1 MNHHPIREA
10 DRVLASDASILDA
23 LALALSRSPGPREGD
38 DLTAEL
44 LGTGLDLG
52 TDPEDRVARATQ
64 HDPRFP
70 AVTDGVVFLPALLEG
85 TRWTVDVDAEHAL
98 EDFVRLDV
106 DLAFLTW
113 WLISDEV
120 TLVDD
125 AGTELGLLE
134 LDGIDVDGVDTDV
147 VFGPG
152 GWLEPLAGGLAT
164 VEVIGGALRWTVC
177 NDEPSATARQV
188 DAIRAGFELAAQT
201 ESYGDVIVDEPVELT
216 FAPGE
221 AVTMEALVADRGA
234 FVDDQPPRHDDLLEA
249 AGLERRGPFVAA
261 AEFDWER
268 LSTWQGRNRSRWE
281 FGLDDDEAAFLAMLG
296 GALGMFLA
304 GELDALGD
312 DVEQRAAG
320 AALLASILE
329 QHEDVAVAFWA
340 SQSARITADEIL
352 RFADALVDALG
363 EATPG
368 MAWLR
373 SRCLDA
379 VGRVPEAIAALDE
392 VVSDTDHP
400 LALIEAAGFAA
411 DRGDASTARRLLERA
426 GALEHLAEH
435 DGEFTH
441 SSPDLDLL
449 AELLPVTQR
458 PKAAVGRNDPCPC
471 GSGRK
476 YKACHLGKEQYP
488 LDVRAGW
495 LYGKAV
501 RHLHRSDPL
510 SAVEIAREMARHAGW
525 DTEQELIESLP
536 AADLALHEGGA
547 FAEFLAARSD
557 LLPADEALLAAQWT
571 LIDRG
576 VFEVEQAGPDWV
588 ELSDIGRGE
597 RITVT
602 NVDQERTASPGTLL
616 LGRPLPVGDTYRAFG
631 GFLPVPRSALDGLLA
646 AIDERDPL
654 EIATVF
660 AATLAPPQL
669 SNTDGEP
676 MVLHEL
682 RWRIGGGGQPGMAA
696 VDASL
701 REAGLDRNEGDGEG
715 DESPSW
721 NLMRDS
727 TNQPRTIVATL
738 RLEDDV
744 LVAEVNSDER
754 AEEIGL
760 LIDEA
765 LPEATFLGDESR
777 SAEEMMRDHDP
788 ASAPPAMPDLDDP
801 AIREAVTKLMH
812 EYEERWIDDSI
823 PALGGRSPREA
834 VQDPVGREEV
844 LQLLATFPDLDEMGG
859 IGMDPDRI
867 RSLLGL

>member
-1 MNHHPIREA
+1 M
-10 DRVLASDASILDA
+10 VL
-23 LALALSRSPGPREGD
+23 R
-38 DLTAEL
+38 
-44 LGTGLDLG
+44 
-52 TDPEDRVARATQ
+52 
-64 HDPRFP
+64 
-70 AVTDGVVFLPALLEG
+70 PALLEG
-85 TRWTVDVDAEHAL
+85 TRWTVAVDAENAR

-106 DLAFLTW
+106 DLAILTW
-113 WLISDEV
+113 WLLADEV
-120 TLVDD
+120 SLVDD
-125 AGTELGLLE
+125 EGNELGVLE
-134 LDGIDVDGVDTDV
+134 VDGIDVDGVDTDV
-147 VFGPG
+147 VFGPT
-152 GWLEPLAGGLAT
+152 GWLESLAGGLAS
-164 VEVIGGALRWTVC
+164 VEVTGGALRWSAC
-177 NDEPSATARQV
+177 SDEPSATTRQV
-188 DAIRAGFELAAQT
+188 DAIRAGFELAAKT
-201 ESYGDVIVDEPVELT
+201 ESYTDVIADEPVELT
-216 FAPGE
+216 FAMGE
-221 AVTMEALVADRGA
+221 AVTMESLVADRGA
-234 FVDDQPPRHDDLLEA
+234 FVDDQPPRYDALLEA

-261 AEFDWER
+261 ADFDWES

-281 FGLDDDEAAFLAMLG
+281 FNLDDEEAAYLAMLG
-296 GALGMFLA
+296 GASGVVLA
-304 GELDALGD
+304 GEPDALGD
-312 DVEQRAAG
+312 DAEQRAAG

-363 EATPG
+363 VVTSG
-368 MAWLR
+368 VAWLR

-379 VGRVPEAIAALDE
+379 IGRVPEAIAALDE
-392 VVSDTDHP
+392 IVSDTDNP

-411 DRGDASTARRLLERA
+411 DRGDAPAARRLLERA

-441 SSPDLDLL
+441 ASPDLDLL
-449 AELLPVTQR
+449 AEVLPFAQR

-476 YKACHLGKEQYP
+476 YKACHLGKEQHP
-488 LDVRAGW
+488 IDVRAGW

-501 RHLHRSDPL
+501 RHLRRTDPL
-510 SAVEIAREMARHAGW
+510 SAAEIGREMARLAGW
-525 DTEQELIESLP
+525 DTEQELINSLP

-571 LIDRG
+571 LVDRG
-576 VFEVEQAGPDWV
+576 VFEVERSGPDWV

-616 LGRPLPVGDTYRAFG
+616 LGRPLPVGDTHRAFG

-646 AIDERDPL
+646 AIDEGDPL

-682 RWRIGGGGQPGMAA
+682 RWRIAGDGQPDVA
-696 VDASL
+696 VLDASL
-701 REAGLDRNEGDGEG
+701 REAGLDRNDGDNEGD
-715 DESPSW
+715 DPPRWS
-721 NLMRDS
+721 LVRDS
-727 TNQPRTIVATL
+727 ANQPGTIVATL
-738 RLEDDV
+738 YLEDDV

-754 AEEIGL
+754 AEEIGML
-760 LIDEA
+760 VDEA
-765 LPEATFLGDESR
+765 LPTATFLGDESR
-777 SAEEMMRDHDP
+777 SAEELMRDHDP
-788 ASAPPAMPDLDDP
+788 TSTPPAMPDLDDP
-801 AIREAVTKLMH
+801 AIREAVTKMMH
-812 EYEERWIDDSI
+812 EYEVRWIDDSI

-844 LQLLATFPDLDEMGG
+844 IQLIATFPDLDDMGG
-859 IGMDPDRI
+859 IGMDPERI